1 VIAMRQNPP
10 KPKLPR
16 KLSTAMNLG
25 LDGVGRGETDA
36 HGPSDPAE
44 EEPPQAPNR
53 ASRRGRKP
61 RRQPTAETTYE
72 VGYCRP
78 PKHTQFKPR
87 QSGNPKGRSPQT
99 HNFKTMVN
107 KVVGEQVEIRE
118 GRKIRRTSKIEAPFR
133 TMMSRAFKGD
143 PKAMASFI
151 AMMKHSGYG
160 AEAAESG
167 PELLQGVDH
176 EAILKEYMVRF
187 GLADSTMVDSSPDD
201 STKTSDPPKRRKA

>member
-1 VIAMRQNPP
+1 MRQNPP

-16 KLSTAMNLG
+16 KLSAATGLG
-25 LDGVGRGETDA
+25 PDGVGRVETDA

-53 ASRRGRKP
+53 ASGRGRKP
-61 RRQPTAETTYE
+61 GRQPTAETTYE
-72 VGYCRP
+72 VGCCRP
-78 PKHTQFKPR
+78 PKHTQFKPG

-118 GRKIRRTSKIEAPFR
+118 GRKIRRMSKIEALFR

-143 PKAMASFI
+143 PKAMASFL

-167 PELLQGVDH
+167 AELLQGVDH
-176 EAILKEYMVRF
+176 KAILKEYLVR
-187 GLADSTMVDSSPDD
+187 LALEDPIEVDSSPDN
-201 STKTSDPPKRRKA
+201 STKKSDPPKRGKA

>member
-16 KLSTAMNLG
+16 KLSAAMDLG
-25 LDGVGRGETDA
+25 LDGVGRVETDA

-61 RRQPTAETTYE
+61 GRQPTAETTYE

-78 PKHTQFKPR
+78 PKHTQFKPG

-118 GRKIRRTSKIEAPFR
+118 GRKIRWMSKIEALFR

-176 EAILKEYMVRF
+176 EAILKEYMVRAA
-187 GLADSTMVDSSPDD
+187 LEDPIEVDSASDD
-201 STKTSDPPKRRKA
+201 STEPPPNRGKA